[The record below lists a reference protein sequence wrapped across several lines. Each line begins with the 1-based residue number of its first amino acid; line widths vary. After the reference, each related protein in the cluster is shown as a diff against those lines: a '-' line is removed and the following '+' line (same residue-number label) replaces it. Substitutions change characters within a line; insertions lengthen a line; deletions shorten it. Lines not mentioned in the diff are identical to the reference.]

1 MTYELI
7 TVERKGDHD
16 GIIWLELNRPEKLN
30 ALTFPLLAEMYDALT
45 RIRMDRT
52 ARVLVITGKGRGFCA
67 GMDAG
72 GAGDGRGT
80 EFWDDNPDP
89 LLGAPDSPNYTD
101 NEGQRLNFRY
111 ETKTFA
117 ELRRL
122 DIPVIA
128 GVNGPCV
135 GAGFDMACLCDLLV
149 ASTNARYQV
158 AYVKRGLYADLGGF
172 WAIPKILGWRK
183 AMEMMFTGRFMTAE
197 EGHEAG
203 VSNYLVEPEAFRD
216 RLMEFAQEVENGPP
230 VGQKVGKLMAY
241 RTAYLDYESALELS
255 GGVLPLVTGSYD
267 RIEGGASFRERR
279 EPEFTGF

>member
-1 MTYELI
+1 MAYELI
-7 TVERKGDHD
+7 TVERTGDHD
-16 GIIWLELNRPEKLN
+16 GVIWLELNRPEKLN

-72 GAGDGRGT
+72 GGGDGRGT
-80 EFWDDNPDP
+80 EFWDEHPDP
-89 LLGAPDSPNYTD
+89 LIGAPDSPSYTD

-111 ETKTFA
+111 ETKTYA

-128 GVNGPCV
+128 GINGPCV
-135 GAGFDMACLCDLLV
+135 GAGFDMACLCDLAV

-172 WAIPKILGWRK
+172 WAIPKIIGWRK

-203 VSNYLVEPEAFRD
+203 VSNYLVEAEDFHQ
-216 RLMEFAQEVENGPP
+216 RLREFAQEVENGPP

-241 RTAYLDYESALELS
+241 RTANLDYESALELS
-255 GGVLPLVTGSYD
+255 GGVLPLVTGSFD
-267 RIEGGASFRERR
+267 RIEGGMSFRERR
-279 EPEFTGF
+279 EPKFTGF

>member
-1 MTYELI
+1 MAYEFI
-7 TVERKGDHD
+7 TVERTGDQD
-16 GIIWLELNRPEKLN
+16 GIVWLELNRPEKLN

-67 GMDAG
+67 GMDHAG
-72 GAGDGRGT
+72 GGRGT
-80 EFWDDNPDP
+80 DFWDDNPDP
-89 LLGAPDSPNYTD
+89 LIGSPAPEGYPD

-122 DIPVIA
+122 DIPVLA
-128 GVNGPCV
+128 GVNGACV
-135 GAGFDMACLCDLLV
+135 GAGFDMACLADLCV

-172 WAIPKILGWRK
+172 WAIPKIIGWRK
-183 AMEMMFTGRFMTAE
+183 AMEMMFTGRFMSAE

-203 VSNYLVEPEAFRD
+203 VSNYLVEPDDFQQKLR
-216 RLMEFAQEVENGPP
+216 EFAQEVESGPP
-230 VGQKVGKLMAY
+230 IGQKVGKLMAY
-241 RTAYLDYESALELS
+241 RTANLDYESALELS
-255 GGVLPLVTGSYD
+255 GGVLPLVQNSFD
-267 RIEGGASFRERR
+267 RIEGVQSFVERR
-279 EPEFTGF
+279 EPKFTGF